1 MPFKEGKL
9 DITTMIVVNVNMQS
23 ATTIDQSWLPLNTSM
38 VAIKSIQSMEN
49 KIDKLNKNIDQ
60 YKKEFSLKNK
70 IIAKLQN

>member
-1 MPFKEGKL
+1 
-9 DITTMIVVNVNMQS
+9 
-23 ATTIDQSWLPLNTSM
+23 M